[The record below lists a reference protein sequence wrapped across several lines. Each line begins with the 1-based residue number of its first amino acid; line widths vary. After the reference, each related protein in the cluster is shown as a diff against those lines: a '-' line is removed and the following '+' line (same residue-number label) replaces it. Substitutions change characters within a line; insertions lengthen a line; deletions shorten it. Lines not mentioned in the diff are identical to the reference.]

1 MDSREG
7 KQLHDLIGLLGL
19 RAQATAVGLVQLAKE
34 LHKAGVLS
42 DEAVARIKDAI
53 FKDIALNRPRGRAKD
68 QHERELRQ
76 RLEAVFSNQDQ

>member
-7 KQLHDLIGLLGL
+7 KQLHDTIGLLGL

-34 LHKAGVLS
+34 LRRAGVLT
-42 DEAVARIKDAI
+42 DEAVARIKEAI
-53 FKDIALNRPRGRAKD
+53 FKDIALNRPRGRSKD

-76 RLEAVFSNQDQ
+76 RLELIFAPEE